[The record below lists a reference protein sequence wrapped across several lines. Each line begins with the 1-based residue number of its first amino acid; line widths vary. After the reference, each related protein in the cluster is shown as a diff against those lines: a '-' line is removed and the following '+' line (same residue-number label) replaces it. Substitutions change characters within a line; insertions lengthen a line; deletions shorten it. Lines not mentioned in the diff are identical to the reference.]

1 MTQDP
6 VLEEIRTRR
15 DEYAR
20 QFNYDLR
27 AMYLDL
33 KEKQEQSERKDVVP
47 VPRRIEPTEPTRLER
62 CSVSAIAKPQAAFI
76 THDS

>member
-6 VLEEIRTRR
+6 VLEEVRRCR
-15 DEYAR
+15 DEYAK

-33 KEKQEQSERKDVVP
+33 KEKQEKSERKGVVLP
-47 VPRRIEPTEPTRLER
+47 PRRIEPTETAR
-62 CSVSAIAKPQAAFI
+62 
-76 THDS
+76 

>member
-6 VLEEIRTRR
+6 IVEEVRKRR

-27 AMYLDL
+27 AMFLDL
-33 KEKQEQSERKDVVP
+33 KEKQEQSDRKGVVLP
-47 VPRRIEPTEPTRLER
+47 PRRIEPTETTR
-62 CSVSAIAKPQAAFI
+62 
-76 THDS
+76 